1 MRLNQAATHAL
12 MARLEAQKAICDASE
27 KELHKKYKQ
36 RDELEKQVRPEWE
49 QGRKRSRMDDT
60 LPEDAD
66 SKTVLYLPG
75 IRTRTPSHKELRV
88 FLEEQK
94 ATEAGLPANE
104 DAKQDEIEEGL
115 KQPEMTI
122 MREEHDK
129 SIIALENEIPIEYRL
144 QALKIGEGKREKIQF
159 PFIQDQEIEEDEE
172 SRKQRGKGNV
182 ERWLQYLLE
191 NSGEE
196 IERQNSNGCET
207 NTSDD
212 IITKLNQKFPQ
223 EEARSS
229 TRVQGNDKGKRLE
242 EIIEIEPLKEEENGS
257 VGGEAIAS
265 SNSFEGKERIESQKE
280 RVLTRSESARTLR
293 RIPSSTSLILGM
305 RKGVECIRKKPMV
318 TGDDDEMVIGL
329 QGTASS
335 SHPSRVSRKQ

>member
-1 MRLNQAATHAL
+1 VRLNQAATHAL

-36 RDELEKQVRPEWE
+36 RDELEKQIRPEWE

-75 IRTRTPSHKELRV
+75 TRTPSHKELRE

-104 DAKQDEIEEGL
+104 DAKHDEIEEEL
-115 KQPEMTI
+115 EQPEMTI

-129 SIIALENEIPIEYRL
+129 SIIALENEIPIEYKL
-144 QALKIGEGKREKIQF
+144 QALKIREGKREKIQF

-182 ERWLQYLLE
+182 ERWLQFLLE

-223 EEARSS
+223 VEARSS

-305 RKGVECIRKKPMV
+305 RKGVERIRKKPMV

-335 SHPSRVSRKQ
+335 RVSRKQ

>member
-1 MRLNQAATHAL
+1 

-36 RDELEKQVRPEWE
+36 RDELEKQIRPEWE
-49 QGRKRSRMDDT
+49 QGRKRSRMVHT
-60 LPEDAD
+60 LSEDAD

-75 IRTRTPSHKELRV
+75 IRTRTPSHRELRE

-104 DAKQDEIEEGL
+104 DAKQDEIEEEL

-129 SIIALENEIPIEYRL
+129 SIIALENEIPIEYKL
-144 QALKIGEGKREKIQF
+144 QALKTGERKRKKIQF
-159 PFIQDQEIEEDEE
+159 PIIQVQEIEEDEE

-182 ERWLQYLLE
+182 ERWLQFLLE

-212 IITKLNQKFPQ
+212 IIITKLNQNFPQ

-229 TRVQGNDKGKRLE
+229 TRVQGNDKGKRVE
-242 EIIEIEPLKEEENGS
+242 EIIEIEPGR

-265 SNSFEGKERIESQKE
+265 SNSYEGKEIESQKE

-305 RKGVECIRKKPMV
+305 RKGVECIRKRV

>member
-1 MRLNQAATHAL
+1 VRLNQAATHAL

-36 RDELEKQVRPEWE
+36 RDELEKQIRPEWE

-75 IRTRTPSHKELRV
+75 TRTPSHKELRE

-104 DAKQDEIEEGL
+104 DAKHDEIEEEL
-115 KQPEMTI
+115 EQPEMTI

-129 SIIALENEIPIEYRL
+129 SIIALENEIPIEYKL
-144 QALKIGEGKREKIQF
+144 QALKIREGKREKIQF

-182 ERWLQYLLE
+182 ERWLQFLLE

-223 EEARSS
+223 VEARSS

-305 RKGVECIRKKPMV
+305 RKGAECIRKKPTV

-335 SHPSRVSRKQ
+335 RVSRKQ